1 MLQMPRKEPIKV
13 EQVTPYLI
21 TALGGLIMVLV
32 GLISWV
38 GSNITS
44 KLDRL
49 AETVSDN
56 HVKTTERLARIESE
70 VKDLDR
76 RVGALEQRA

>member
-1 MLQMPRKEPIKV
+1 
-13 EQVTPYLI
+13 
-21 TALGGLIMVLV
+21 MVLV
-32 GLISWV
+32 GLIAWV

-56 HVKTTERLARIESE
+56 HVKTTERLARIEGE

-76 RVGALEQRA
+76 RVAKLETA

>member
-1 MLQMPRKEPIKV
+1 MPRKEPIKV